1 MSAGLKGAARGSNG
15 QRNLWRRSWFVQ
27 MCDLE
32 AQDLRRISSDGS
44 MNPAMPP
51 MMVTIPQF

>member
-1 MSAGLKGAARGSNG
+1 
-15 QRNLWRRSWFVQ
+15 